1 MRPLLLCA
9 ALVTCSATASQD
21 SAKAIELVKNYSSL
35 VACSVNA
42 DSFKGVNFGSDFEKY
57 YMVYWEGDYGCSGG
71 RGSMGGVFT
80 TVRVTR
86 FGDMYIM
93 PEVEQPNIKLV
104 CADKLKT
111 SGESVIVNGIQYS
124 PTDHQSSPS
133 QQVQYTLTLDAYA
146 GKFSSID
153 KNESP
158 SEQISTACV
167 RRVR

>member
-21 SAKAIELVKNYSSL
+21 TVKAIDLVKNYSSL
-35 VACSVNA
+35 VACSING
-42 DSFKGVNFGSDFEKY
+42 DSFKGVKFGSDFEKY

-71 RGSMGGVFT
+71 SSSMGGIFT

-93 PEVEQPNIKLV
+93 PEVKQPNIKLV

-111 SGESVIVNGIQYS
+111 NGESVIVNGIQYS
-124 PTDHQSSPS
+124 PTDHQRSPS
-133 QQVQYTLTLDAYA
+133 QQVQYTLTLDPHA

-153 KNESP
+153 ENELP